1 MNYPITTVANLD
13 QSDEE
18 ITAYTVSDE
27 ALEASAGTESAAT
40 GPYTVLHY
48 GCEG

>member
-1 MNYPITTVANLD
+1 MDHPRTTTANLE

-18 ITAYTVSDE
+18 ILTQTVSDE
-27 ALEASAGTESAAT
+27 ALEISANAEWAAT

-48 GCEG
+48 GCD